1 VTIDKSGISRSMY
14 ITGTDLKLTG
24 RVETATDAILETQRV
39 WSTLN
44 RIVVM
49 NMVEDYDPNSMPG
62 FKSTP

>member
-1 VTIDKSGISRSMY
+1 MTIDKSGISRSMY